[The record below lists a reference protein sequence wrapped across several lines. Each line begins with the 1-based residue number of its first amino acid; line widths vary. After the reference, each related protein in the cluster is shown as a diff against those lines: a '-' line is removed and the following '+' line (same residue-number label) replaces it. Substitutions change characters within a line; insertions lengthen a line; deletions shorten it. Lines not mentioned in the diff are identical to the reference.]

1 MEDDMARIGYLR
13 VSTTDQNTDRQ
24 ELGAVDKVFEDK
36 ISGKNLDR
44 PELTKLLE
52 YVRGGDTIVVYS
64 IDRLARSVLNLL
76 ELVEELQR
84 KGVSLEFIK
93 DKLRFVA
100 GQEASPQEKLMLQIL
115 GAFGEFE
122 RNIIRA
128 RQSEGIAIAKA
139 RGKYKGSSPRI
150 DREAVQGLLAKGLT
164 KAAVA
169 KKLGISRQ
177 SVHRIVDELNEKPS
191 T

>member
-1 MEDDMARIGYLR
+1 MARIGYIR

-36 ISGKNLDR
+36 VSGKNLDR
-44 PELTKLLE
+44 PELRKMLD
-52 YVRGGDTIVVYS
+52 YVREGDTIVVYS

-76 ELVEELQR
+76 ELVEELQK

-128 RQSEGIAIAKA
+128 RQAEGIAIAKA
-139 RGKYKGSSPRI
+139 RGKYKGAKPQI
-150 DREAVQGLLAKGLT
+150 DREEVRRLLSKGLT

-169 KKLGISRQ
+169 QELSISRQ
-177 SVHRIVDELNEKPS
+177 SVHRIIDELNLKESKQ
-191 T
+191 